1 MYLETKNISKK
12 YKKETVLKDVSLNLE
27 SGQIYGLLGPN
38 GSGKSTIMK
47 IMCGIVTPT
56 KGEMFVKGE
65 PWQQKDLLKIG
76 ALIEGPAIY
85 ENLTAEENLRV
96 ITLLLGLPKQRITE
110 VLRLVDL
117 QAGNKVAKKFSLGMK
132 QRLGIAMAL
141 LKHPELLILDEPTN
155 GLDPLGIEE
164 LRQLLVQLAQ
174 NGMTILISSHVLS
187 EIQLLA
193 DKVGILYQ
201 GELLYEQANDHQDLE
216 RVFMEIIRRSKGG
229 VSHGLLQS

>member
-1 MYLETKNISKK
+1 MYLQTKNISKK

-27 SGQIYGLLGPN
+27 AGRIYGLLGPN

-47 IMCGIVTPT
+47 IMCGIVSPT
-56 KGEMFVKGE
+56 QGEMFIKGQ
-65 PWQQKDLLKIG
+65 PWQRKDLLKIG

-96 ITLLLGLPKQRITE
+96 ITLLLGLPQQRITE

-117 QAGNKVAKKFSLGMK
+117 QSGNKVAKKFSLGMK

-216 RVFMEIIRRSKGG
+216 RIFMEIIRRSKGG
-229 VSHGLLQS
+229 LSHELLQS

>member
-12 YKKETVLKDVSLNLE
+12 YKKEIVLKDVSLNLE
-27 SGQIYGLLGPN
+27 SGRIYGLLGPN

-47 IMCGIVTPT
+47 IMCGIVSPT

-65 PWQQKDLLKIG
+65 PWQRKDLLKIG

-96 ITLLLGLPKQRITE
+96 ITLLLGLPQQRIAE

-117 QAGNKVAKKFSLGMK
+117 QSGNKVAKKFSLGMK

-216 RVFMEIIRRSKGG
+216 RIFMEIIRQSKGG
-229 VSHGLLQS
+229 VSDGLLQS